1 MRRFLFI
8 TLLLN
13 VITIY
18 SQNTGGF
25 SQSRIWGDLAI
36 SKRTTLYTAK
46 VAATATSDEKV
57 RVAKMEKE
65 LREAD
70 FVFFQGEFSKALSI
84 YMKYEDFLDGEQ
96 CFYLA
101 VIYYRGKSVERFRS
115 DFLLVKKSS

>member
-84 YMKYEDFLDGEQ
+84 YMKYEEFLDGEQ

-101 VIYYRGKSVERFRS
+101 LIYYRGN
-115 DFLLVKKSS
+115 L